1 MLFVDI
7 GCRMLSFFGM
17 RIAALG
23 IMMKFFRECIARSG
37 SMDFA
42 VLFMR
47 LFAGGMMLLHNIGKI
62 QNYNEIIGSYPSF
75 LFIEQQA
82 VFAIVTTVEVLLA
95 LLIVV
100 GLWVRAA
107 AFWMAAGIL
116 ALLAWSGFED
126 GELRFVWLG
135 VYLFWSFRAAV
146 PMLSIGRIPLGK
158 EKIELSEQY
167 SGFG

>member
-1 MLFVDI
+1 
-7 GCRMLSFFGM
+7 
-17 RIAALG
+17 
-23 IMMKFFRECIARSG
+23 
-37 SMDFA
+37 MDFA

-82 VFAIVTTVEVLLA
+82 VFVIVAAAEVLLS
-95 LLIVV
+95 LLIIV

-116 ALLAWSGFED
+116 ALLAWSGFEE
-126 GELRFVWLG
+126 GELRFLWLG
-135 VYLFWSFRAAV
+135 IFLFLV
-146 PMLSIGRIPLGK
+146 LSGGGTYAFDSMVSTREREI
-158 EKIELSEQY
+158 
-167 SGFG
+167 

>member
-1 MLFVDI
+1 
-7 GCRMLSFFGM
+7 MLSFFGM

-107 AFWMAAGIL
+107 AFWMVAGIL

-135 VYLFWSFRAAV
+135 VYLFLV
-146 PMLSIGRIPLGK
+146 I
-158 EKIELSEQY
+158 
-167 SGFG
+167 SGGGTYAFDRTDSAREGEN